1 MKPPPTPSFRALETT
16 LPAMNHLAAH
26 ERDIAYGQRLAALV
40 NKREQYMEIVR
51 PPTDTPLADMAA
63 RGAVAVTRKSIL
75 SVASE
80 IINKDRAATHGE
92 AENSF
97 QTIADYW
104 SVYLS
109 KEFHHSVKLTSL
121 QVAQLMVLFKV
132 ARAHNNPQHLDNWV
146 DQAGYTALA
155 GEIAM
160 KPPTNEGANNA

>member
-1 MKPPPTPSFRALETT
+1 MK
-16 LPAMNHLAAH
+16 PAMNHLAAH
-26 ERDIAYGQRLAALV
+26 QEDIAYGQRLAALV
-40 NKREQYMEIVR
+40 NKEEKYMEIVR
-51 PPTDTPLADMAA
+51 PGTDTPLADMAA
-63 RGAVAVTRKSIL
+63 RGAVAPTRRSIL
-75 SVASE
+75 STASE
-80 IINKDRAATHGE
+80 IISKDRAATHGE

-109 KEFHHSVKLTSL
+109 KEFKHNVTLTPL

-132 ARAHNNPQHLDNWV
+132 ARAHNNPAHLDNWI

-160 KPPTNEGANNA
+160 KPSTTTNEGVKNE